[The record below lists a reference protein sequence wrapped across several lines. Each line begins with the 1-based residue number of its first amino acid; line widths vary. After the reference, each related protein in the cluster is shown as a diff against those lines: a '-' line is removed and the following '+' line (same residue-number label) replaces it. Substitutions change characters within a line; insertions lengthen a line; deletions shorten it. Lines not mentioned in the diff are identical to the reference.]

1 MPRKQDEVEKSL
13 LKKGFLAGG
22 GDHNFFFYH
31 SKAGKKTI
39 VRTKTSHG
47 GKDIDDNLLSQMAKQ
62 CKLTNKDFGQLI
74 DCPLSR
80 DDYEVKLVAAG
91 AVEPPPALQA

>member
-1 MPRKQDEVEKSL
+1 MPRKASDVEKSL
-13 LKKGFLAGG
+13 INKGFQTGG
-22 GDHNFFFYH
+22 GDHNYFFYH

-47 GKDIDDNLLSQMAKQ
+47 AKDIDDNLLAQMAKQ
-62 CKLTNKDFGQLI
+62 CKLSNKDFGLLV

-80 DDYEVKLVAAG
+80 DDYEAKLVAQGTVA
-91 AVEPPPALQA
+91 P

>member
-13 LKKGFLAGG
+13 LKKGFLPSG

-31 SKAGKKTI
+31 SNAGKKTI

-47 GKDIDDNLLSQMAKQ
+47 GKEIDDNLLSQMAKQ
-62 CKLTNKDFGQLI
+62 CKLTKSQFLDLVDCPMDRDKFEAVLSKSGQL
-74 DCPLSR
+74 
-80 DDYEVKLVAAG
+80 
-91 AVEPPPALQA
+91 

>member
-1 MPRKQDEVEKSL
+1 MPRKQDDVEKSL
-13 LKKGFLAGG
+13 LKKGFLPSG
-22 GDHNFFFYH
+22 GDHNFFFYR

-47 GKDIDDNLLSQMAKQ
+47 GKEIDDNLLSQMAKQ
-62 CKLTNKDFGQLI
+62 CKLTNKDFGLLV

-80 DDYEVKLVAAG
+80 DDYEKKLIATG
-91 AVEPPPALQA
+91 HVEPPSPAP

>member
-1 MPRKQDEVEKSL
+1 MPRKQDDVEKSL

-22 GDHNFFFYH
+22 GDHNFFIYH
-31 SKAGKKTI
+31 SKVGKKTI

-47 GKDIDDNLLSQMAKQ
+47 GKDVDDNLLSQMAKQ
-62 CKLTNKDFGQLI
+62 CKLTNKDFGRLI

-80 DDYEVKLVAAG
+80 DDYEALLVAAG
-91 AVEPPPALQA
+91 HVEQPSDSP

>member
-1 MPRKQDEVEKSL
+1 MPRKQDDVEKSL
-13 LKKGFLAGG
+13 LKKGFLSGG

-47 GKDIDDNLLSQMAKQ
+47 GKDIDDNLLSLMAGQ
-62 CKLTNKDFGQLI
+62 CKLTNKDFRLLI

-80 DDYEVKLVAAG
+80 DDYEVKLIAAG
-91 AVEPPPALQA
+91 AVEQPPPEQP

>member
-13 LKKGFLAGG
+13 LKKGFLPSG
-22 GDHNFFFYH
+22 GDHNFFFYP
-31 SKAGKKTI
+31 SNAGKKTI

-47 GKDIDDNLLSQMAKQ
+47 GKEIDDNLLSQMAKQ
-62 CKLTNKDFGQLI
+62 CKLTNKDFGLLV

-80 DDYEVKLVAAG
+80 DDYEKKLIAAG
-91 AVEPPPALQA
+91 HVEPPPPAP

>member
-1 MPRKQDEVEKSL
+1 MPRKQADVEKSL
-13 LKKGFLAGG
+13 LNKGFLSGG
-22 GDHNFFFYH
+22 GDHNYFLYH

-47 GKDIDDNLLSQMAKQ
+47 AREIDDNLLAQMAKQ
-62 CKLTNKDFGQLI
+62 CKLTNKDFGLLI

-80 DDYEVKLVAAG
+80 DQYESKLIAVGAVAAPE
-91 AVEPPPALQA
+91 A

>member
-1 MPRKQDEVEKSL
+1 MPRKQADVEKSL
-13 LKKGFLAGG
+13 LNKGFQSGG
-22 GDHNFFFYH
+22 GDHNYFFYH

-47 GKDIDDNLLSQMAKQ
+47 AREIDDNLLAQMAKQ
-62 CKLTNKDFGQLI
+62 CRLTNKDFGLLI

-80 DDYEVKLVAAG
+80 DAYEVQLIAIGAVAA
-91 AVEPPPALQA
+91 PQA